1 VRRVGLTVVM
11 IVIGLALVGGAL
23 TVLVPAAL
31 VPDTFRTLDQY
42 VGTEG
47 SVVGGVFG
55 LGLIWAA
62 RHPAGNRI
70 WIHLAMLYSILLL
83 AWEAILSMNGKP
95 ASLAPIVF
103 GVASLA
109 LLLALYP
116 GFGRKPPVSAVAPPP
131 TAATPAAAGG
141 GTPPLPEPA
150 PTSGEGGALPWP
162 SATRD
167 EGAAKPPAS

>member
-1 VRRVGLTVVM
+1 MTLLL

-23 TVLVPAAL
+23 TVLLPTQV
-31 VPDTFRTLDQY
+31 VPDTFQPLDHY

-62 RHPAGNRI
+62 RHPAQNRI

-83 AWEAILSMNGKP
+83 AREAILSMNGKP
-95 ASLAPIVF
+95 ASLQPIVF

-116 GFGRKPPVSAVAPPP
+116 GFGRKPPVSAVAPPAGPSPAPVTAPPPGPATPPAGTERPATPAP
-131 TAATPAAAGG
+131 TAAEEPPAQPPAA
-141 GTPPLPEPA
+141 T
-150 PTSGEGGALPWP
+150 
-162 SATRD
+162 
-167 EGAAKPPAS
+167 

>member
-1 VRRVGLTVVM
+1 MTLLL

-23 TVLVPAAL
+23 TVLLPTQL
-31 VPDTFRTLDQY
+31 VPDTFQPLDHY

-70 WIHLAMLYSILLL
+70 WIHLAMLYSVLLL
-83 AWEAILSMNGKP
+83 AREANLSMNGKP

-103 GVASLA
+103 GVATLA

-131 TAATPAAAGG
+131 AAAAPAAVG
-141 GTPPLPEPA
+141 GTPPVPQPSPA
-150 PTSGEGGALPWP
+150 REEGGALPWP

-167 EGAAKPPAS
+167 EGAAKPPTS

>member
-1 VRRVGLTVVM
+1 MTLLL
-11 IVIGLALVGGAL
+11 IVIGLALVGGTL
-23 TVLVPAAL
+23 TVLLPTQL
-31 VPDTFRTLDQY
+31 VPDTFQPLDHY

-70 WIHLAMLYSILLL
+70 WIHLAMLYSVLLL
-83 AWEAILSMNGKP
+83 AREAILSMNGKP

-103 GVASLA
+103 GVATLA

-131 TAATPAAAGG
+131 AAAAPAAVGG
-141 GTPPLPEPA
+141 GTPPVPQPSPA
-150 PTSGEGGALPWP
+150 SEEGGALPWP